1 MYFTFYCHIGD
12 HAEIVGD
19 EFQAVNEKQKHQ
31 NTQAVSKSNQLKT
44 PQLIISEFASLNVRK
59 LPSMNILG
67 LAHGLWFLKLC
78 SL

>member
-1 MYFTFYCHIGD
+1 MYFTFYCHTGD

-44 PQLIISEFASLNVRK
+44 PKLIISEFASPNVRK
-59 LPSMNILG
+59 FPSVNILG
-67 LAHGLWFLKLC
+67 SAHGLWFLKLC